1 MVKDGATTAEAE
13 VMALLVEQLD
23 AAVLAGSR

>member
-1 MVKDGATTAEAE
+1 MAKDWATTAEAE
-13 VMALLVEQLD
+13 VMALLVELLD